1 MKTET
6 RLKKQYDEE
15 PEEVREYMHD
25 LIDQLVSEYGVLDPS
40 WSVSL
45 DMICDW
51 YNVHVQ
57 ARNDIK
63 TTGVSFMS
71 SRGDY
76 RPHPSFSAMNTS
88 SSQIQKLLSSFAASP
103 YQKSKMKS
111 LDRQGAK
118 IYDETNDV
126 KYIME
131 ND

>member
-6 RLKKQYDEE
+6 RMKKQYDSE
-15 PEEVREYMHD
+15 PEEVKEYMYD
-25 LIDQLVSEYGVLDPS
+25 LIDQLVRDYGVIDPS
-40 WSVSL
+40 WTVSL

-51 YNVHVQ
+51 YNVYVQ

-63 TTGVSFMS
+63 DTGVSFLS

-76 RPHPSFSAMNTS
+76 RPHPSVSAMNTA
-88 SSQIQKLLSSFAASP
+88 SSQIQKLLSTFAASP

-118 IYDETNDV
+118 IYDESE
-126 KYIME
+126 YINGILE
-131 ND
+131 N